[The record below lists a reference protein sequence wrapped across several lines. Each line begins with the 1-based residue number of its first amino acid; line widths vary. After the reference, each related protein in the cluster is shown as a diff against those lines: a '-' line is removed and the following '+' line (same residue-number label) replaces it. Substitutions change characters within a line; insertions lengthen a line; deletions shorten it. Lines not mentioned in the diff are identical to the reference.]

1 MSWLKMTSKS
11 LFLMKGGTDEFLKKV
26 DLQPHGEVA
35 NKEFKFDIPI
45 DWGKGGDVP
54 RVMVIDVG
62 SKQKVEKSTQTFS
75 AGGVFARVVTR
86 AEWSAAPHKS
96 KFETIDHPEFIVV
109 HHTQGAPRRGEAKQV
124 VKNIQDFHMNDR
136 SRLWSDIGY
145 GFLNMVDGTLI
156 EGREGSL
163 KQAIIGN
170 AVRGAHAG
178 TDRGNRSPS
187 VSNEGNFMTTPMD
200 DNQWQSL
207 VDMCAALCESCN
219 IDPSMIRGHK
229 DFMPTDC
236 PGNWLYDRLTQLIK
250 DVAAKLAS

>member
-26 DLQPHGEVA
+26 DLQPHGNRA
-35 NKEFKFDIPI
+35 NKEFKFDIPT
-45 DWGKGGDVP
+45 DWGQTGDIP

-62 SKQKVEKSTQTFS
+62 SAQDVKESKQTFS
-75 AGGVFARVVTR
+75 ASGVFAKVVKR
-86 AEWSAAPHKS
+86 ADWSAAPPKS
-96 KFETIDHPEFIVV
+96 KFETIDHPEFIVI
-109 HHTQGAPRRGEAKQV
+109 HHTQGTPRRGKAKDV
-124 VKNIQDFHMNDR
+124 AKDIQAFHMNGNG
-136 SRLWSDIGY
+136 WSDIGY

-163 KQAIIGN
+163 MQAIKGN

-187 VSNEGNFMTTPMD
+187 VSNEGNFMVTPMD
-200 DNQWQSL
+200 DKQWQSL
-207 VDMCAALCESCN
+207 VDMCAALCESCD
-219 IDPSMIRGHK
+219 IDPSQIRGHR
-229 DFMPTDC
+229 DFVPTDC
-236 PGNWLYDRLTQLIK
+236 PGDWLYARLPQLIK

>member
-1 MSWLKMTSKS
+1 MSWIKMTSKS
-11 LFLMKGGTDEFLKKV
+11 VHLMKGGTDEFLKKV

-62 SKQKVEKSTQTFS
+62 SIVDVKPSTQTFS
-75 AGGVFARVVTR
+75 AGKVFAKVMKR
-86 AEWSAAPHKS
+86 ASWSASPPKS
-96 KFETIDHPEFIVV
+96 KFEIIDHPEFIVV
-109 HHTQGAPRRGEAKQV
+109 HHTFTTPRQGKAEQV
-124 VKNIQDFHMNDR
+124 VKEIQDFHITGNG
-136 SRLWSDIGY
+136 WSDIGY
-145 GFLNMVDGTLI
+145 GFLNMVDGTLV

-163 KQAIIGN
+163 KQAIMGN

-187 VSNEGNFMTTPMD
+187 VSNEGNFMITPMD
-200 DNQWQSL
+200 NDQWQSL
-207 VDMCAALCESCN
+207 VDMCAALCESCD

-229 DFMPTDC
+229 DFLNTNC
-236 PGNWLYDRLTQLIK
+236 PGDWIYNRLPQLIK